1 MELADEGAWHGQ
13 SAGMGGMELT
23 GDATGTGS
31 LAGPSSWAAA
41 VAVAPAASRLAPV
54 LDAPVLAAGTG
65 STLAARTVLSALASG
80 GGGGGP
86 RLAAAATSTAAAD
99 GGASQLGTG
108 TPSQLAAGASQ
119 SGSVAW

>member
-1 MELADEGAWHGQ
+1 MELTDEGAWHGQ

-31 LAGPSSWAAA
+31 LAGPSSSAAA
-41 VAVAPAASRLAPV
+41 VVVAPAGARGAPPV

-65 STLAARTVLSALASG
+65 STLAGRTVLSALASG
-80 GGGGGP
+80 GCP
-86 RLAAAATSTAAAD
+86 QLAAAATSTAAAD

-108 TPSQLAAGASQ
+108 TPSQLTAGASQ

>member
-1 MELADEGAWHGQ
+1 
-13 SAGMGGMELT
+13 MGGMELT

-31 LAGPSSWAAA
+31 LAGPSSSAAA
-41 VAVAPAASRLAPV
+41 VVVAPAGARGASPV

-86 RLAAAATSTAAAD
+86 QLAAAATSTAAAD

>member
-1 MELADEGAWHGQ
+1 
-13 SAGMGGMELT
+13 MGGMELT
-23 GDATGTGS
+23 GDATGTVT
-31 LAGPSSWAAA
+31 LAGPSSSAAA
-41 VAVAPAASRLAPV
+41 VVAPAGARGAPV

-65 STLAARTVLSALASG
+65 STLAGRTVLCALASG
-80 GGGGGP
+80 GGGGCP
-86 RLAAAATSTAAAD
+86 QLAAAATSTAAAD

>member
-1 MELADEGAWHGQ
+1 MELIDEGAWHGQ

-65 STLAARTVLSALASG
+65 STLAGRTVLSALASG
-80 GGGGGP
+80 GCP
-86 RLAAAATSTAAAD
+86 QLAAAATSTAAAD

>member
-1 MELADEGAWHGQ
+1 MELTDEGAWQGQ

-23 GDATGTGS
+23 DDATGTG
-31 LAGPSSWAAA
+31 LAGPSSSAAA
-41 VAVAPAASRLAPV
+41 VAVAPAGARGAPV

>member
-1 MELADEGAWHGQ
+1 
-13 SAGMGGMELT
+13 MGGMQLT

-31 LAGPSSWAAA
+31 LAGPSSSAAA
-41 VAVAPAASRLAPV
+41 VAVAPAGARGAPPV
-54 LDAPVLAAGTG
+54 LDAAVLAAGTG
-65 STLAARTVLSALASG
+65 SSLAGRAVLSALASG
-80 GGGGGP
+80 GGGGGCP
-86 RLAAAATSTAAAD
+86 QLAAAATSTAAAD

>member
-1 MELADEGAWHGQ
+1 
-13 SAGMGGMELT
+13 MGGMQLT

-31 LAGPSSWAAA
+31 LAGPSSSAAA
-41 VAVAPAASRLAPV
+41 VAVAPAGARGAPPV
-54 LDAPVLAAGTG
+54 LDAAVLAAGTG
-65 STLAARTVLSALASG
+65 STLAGRTVLSALASG
-80 GGGGGP
+80 GGGGWP
-86 RLAAAATSTAAAD
+86 QLAAAATSTAAAD